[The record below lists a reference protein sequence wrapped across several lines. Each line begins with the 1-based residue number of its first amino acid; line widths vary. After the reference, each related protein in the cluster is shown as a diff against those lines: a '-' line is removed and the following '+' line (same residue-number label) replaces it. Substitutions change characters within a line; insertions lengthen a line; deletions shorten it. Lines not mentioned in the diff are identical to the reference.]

1 MLGRDCVQ
9 AELHA
14 CNSTHNGDKPCGK
27 TLFLILFN
35 GNPHP
40 VYFRAVFPTSKPFQ
54 GYSTFNLAIGFQP
67 AVEEKPLYSPVQDI

>member
-1 MLGRDCVQ
+1 MVTSGYLN

-27 TLFLILFN
+27 TAFLILFN

-40 VYFRAVFPTSKPFQ
+40 FAFRAVFPAPKAFQ
-54 GYSTFNLAIGFQP
+54 GYLTFHLAIGFQP
-67 AVEEKPLYSPVQDI
+67 AVEEIPLYSPIQDI